1 MKAYG
6 WFKKELERARDTFDY
21 KLESLELDVT
31 ERILQ
36 IMEEKGVSRSEL
48 AERLGVSKAAVSKL
62 FNNGSN
68 MTLKRLLAIAEA
80 LGQELRVNLGPVE
93 RRIEENV
100 VQYDARRKH
109 KTPDSK
115 FEGLIGADDLAQ
127 SQKPSGETPIPE
139 RAAAPKKVARKAY
152 SKKKISPAEPKK

>member
-6 WFKKELERARDTFDY
+6 WFKRELERARDSFDY
-21 KLESLELDVT
+21 KLESMELEVT

-36 IMEEKGVSRSEL
+36 VMEEKGITRSEL

-68 MTLKRLLAIAEA
+68 MTLKRLLTIAEA

-100 VQYDARRKH
+100 VQYDARRKRSM
-109 KTPDSK
+109 PDFK
-115 FEGLIGADDLAQ
+115 FEGLIGADDYVHMSREAQ
-127 SQKPSGETPIPE
+127 YAINEC
-139 RAAAPKKVARKAY
+139 
-152 SKKKISPAEPKK
+152 

>member
-1 MKAYG
+1 MKAYA
-6 WFKKELERARDTFDY
+6 WFKRELERARDSFDY
-21 KLESLELDVT
+21 KLEGLELEVT

-36 IMEEKGVSRSEL
+36 VMEEKGISRSEL

-68 MTLKRLLAIAEA
+68 MTLKRLLTIAEA

-100 VQYDARRKH
+100 VQYDARRRRSV
-109 KTPDSK
+109 PDFK
-115 FEGLIGADDLAQ
+115 FEGLIVADDYV
-127 SQKPSGETPIPE
+127 PIFHDPE
-139 RAAAPKKVARKAY
+139 YA
-152 SKKKISPAEPKK
+152 IHDC